1 MVVEKQDLSM
11 EWFIADATASRTTDQ
26 NNDWPLVSIIT
37 VNYNQSGVTLEFL
50 QSLRE
55 CTYPN
60 FEVFIVDNGSPND
73 NPLRIKEAYPEINLC
88 ITHKNLGFAGGNN
101 VALSKVSGKYLLFIN
116 NDTEVEPDFLQPLV
130 QLLESDPTIGM
141 VSPKIHFFH
150 NPLTFQFAGF
160 TPLSR
165 VTIRNKA
172 IGFGEKDVGQYDMT
186 VETGSIFGAA
196 MLVPRKVI
204 ETVGP
209 MSEVYFLYYE
219 EHDWAEH
226 IRKSGFSIYY
236 CGQSL
241 VRHKES
247 ISTVKESPFQI
258 FYLNRGRIIFARR
271 NRKGFWKLVSMA
283 YLMGVAMP
291 KSAFKYW
298 IKGRKDLS
306 AAIWKALWWNI
317 STSKKQIQS

>member
-1 MVVEKQDLSM
+1 M
-11 EWFIADATASRTTDQ
+11 EWFTPDPAGSSHYPKNA
-26 NNDWPLVSIIT
+26 DWPLVSIVT
-37 VNYNQSGVTLEFL
+37 VNYNQSGVTMEFL
-50 QSLRE
+50 KSLRG

-60 FEVFIVDNGSPND
+60 LEVFVVDNGSPND
-73 NPLRIKEAYPEINLC
+73 NPLKIKDYFPEIHLC
-88 ITHKNLGFAGGNN
+88 LTHQNLGFAGGNN
-101 VALSKVSGKYLLFIN
+101 VALPKSSGKYILFIN

-130 QLLESDPTIGM
+130 ELLESDSSIGM

-150 NPLTFQFAGF
+150 TPLTFQFAGF
-160 TPLSR
+160 TPLSLI
-165 VTIRNKA
+165 TIRNEA
-172 IGFGEKDVGQYDMT
+172 IGFGEKDQGQYDMT

-204 ETVGP
+204 DTVGP
-209 MSEVYFLYYE
+209 MSEVFFLYYE

-226 IRKSGFSIYY
+226 IKRAGYKIFY
-236 CGQSL
+236 CGKSL

-271 NRKGFWKLVSMA
+271 NRFGLTKLFSMI

-291 KSAFKYW
+291 KSAFTFAMQ
-298 IKGRKDLS
+298 GRNDLS
-306 AAIWKALWWNI
+306 KAIWKALWWNI
-317 STSKKQIQS
+317 TTCRKQLVH